1 MTTNGETETG
11 ASPRD
16 PQLSQQRVEVLVRSI
31 NSLLILD
38 PKPEAATRESKP
50 EKRSFTITTY
60 IRKIDRIIDRID
72 ELLESEVLALETL
85 EKVTLYRGRL
95 EERVIQLS
103 GHLDY
108 EEGADDSASNEL
120 AIQRRELL
128 IDDVDHFLRIS
139 PLNVPTNR
147 RQALIDKG

>member
-11 ASPRD
+11 APPRD
-16 PQLSQQRVEVLVRSI
+16 PELSQQRVEILVRSI

-60 IRKIDRIIDRID
+60 IRKIDRLIDRVD

-85 EKVTLYRGRL
+85 EKVTLYRCRL
-95 EERVIQLS
+95 EERVLQLS
-103 GHLDY
+103 RFQDS
-108 EEGADDSASNEL
+108 DVDSASNEL

-147 RQALIDKG
+147 RQALIDKGYYH

>member
-11 ASPRD
+11 AAPRD
-16 PQLSQQRVEVLVRSI
+16 PELSQQRVEILVRSI

-60 IRKIDRIIDRID
+60 IRKIDRLIDRVD

-85 EKVTLYRGRL
+85 EKVTLYRCRL
-95 EERVIQLS
+95 EERVLQLS
-103 GHLDY
+103 RFQDS
-108 EEGADDSASNEL
+108 DVDSASNEL

-147 RQALIDKG
+147 RQALIDKGYYH